1 MAVTY
6 PDVIG
11 DYLTTTERYAAN
23 GIHFAGYFEPD
34 AIAPGEVTHL
44 YLFVQS
50 TTDVPVQVQFEIEV
64 PKSGGF
70 FSAKKP
76 MLLVQKNQ
84 INLNLA
90 PAEVGLLTLPV
101 TTTDHVK
108 TEVQP
113 LTIIPRT
120 APQGRGNR
128 VRPKSSKTALD
139 HVLIDSLVGLDLVG
153 CLNAT
158 YTEKTV
164 KKPQFPL
171 TVTGV
176 PKELERAP
184 KLAYQYDKIWTVDN
198 YQNFHNAIQE
208 INSRQVK
215 LKNELTVEKLYVNF
229 YGESV
234 ARFAD
239 CGIPMRIGEAI
250 TMAKILTY
258 TAQYFLTSRK
268 RSNGLLVP
276 IWERA
281 YAEGL
286 NTTDALDIMRSV
298 GFPHIVRLASAV
310 SFGVIA
316 RAFGKQNWSLEERQ
330 AVANHIA
337 DSLELGQPLDP
348 EFMYLPLLIAGTQ
361 ISKNVRMQGED
372 VENSLALMQAAREA
386 RRMLFSDDD
395 MARADKLYNRIL
407 ETALA

>member
-1 MAVTY
+1 MAVSY

-11 DYLTTTERYAAN
+11 NFLTTTERFATN
-23 GIHFAGYFEPD
+23 GVHFAGYYEPD
-34 AIAPGEVTHL
+34 PMAPGQVTN
-44 YLFVQS
+44 LFVFIQS
-50 TTDVPVQVQFEIEV
+50 TTNVPVKVQFEIEV

-76 MLLVQKNQ
+76 LLLVDTNQ
-84 INLNLA
+84 INLNLS

-101 TTTDHVK
+101 TTTEHVK
-108 TEVQP
+108 TGTHP
-113 LTIIPRT
+113 LTVIAKT
-120 APQGRGNR
+120 APQGRGQR
-128 VRPKSSKTALD
+128 IRPKKSTTTLD
-139 HVLIDSLVGLDLVG
+139 NVLIDSLVGLDLVG

-158 YTEKTV
+158 YVEKNV

-171 TVTGV
+171 TVTGA
-176 PKELERAP
+176 PKVMERAP
-184 KLAYQYDKIWTVDN
+184 RLQYKYDKIWAQED
-198 YQNFHNAIQE
+198 YQNFNSAIQE

-215 LKNELTVEKLYVNF
+215 LKNELTVEKLYVNL

-268 RSNGLLVP
+268 RSSGLLVP

-286 NTTDALDIMRSV
+286 DTTDALDVIRSV
-298 GFPHIVRLASAV
+298 GFPHIVKLATAV

-316 RAFGKQNWSLEERQ
+316 RASGKQNWSLEERQ

-337 DSLELGQPLDP
+337 ESIELGQHLDL

-372 VENSLALMQAAREA
+372 VDNSLALMQAARKA
-386 RRMLFSDDD
+386 RQLLFADDD
-395 MARADKLYNRIL
+395 MTRADKIYNRIL
-407 ETALA
+407 TKALA